1 MCRLNYI
8 PIDFIKAEVI
18 GLSKTVFE
26 TNPLLD
32 FICKLSTRTGEIFEY
47 KEARFKNFKIQLFN
61 SGRVWISGS
70 IHVYSNDGKH
80 NHNDINQSSFTNA
93 LKQLKTE
100 LQIEPIHL
108 KILNLEWGYN
118 ITPLSLMSNYIIDR
132 CIQHLSVNKTVG
144 IDCKV
149 EGKYIQFKHS
159 NYILKIYNKGL
170 QYKLNKEVLRIEVKQ
185 MNWSKYRAKGIYTL
199 EDFVN
204 SDKNIF
210 FDELII
216 QWNNI
221 IFYDIDN
228 RITKSHIEYQTNTFW
243 NERNKLYSRKNKKY
257 HFDKLKKLNQI
268 IGFNTQ
274 KKIVEVLI
282 KKGNELQV

>member
-26 TNPLLD
+26 TNSLLD
-32 FICKLSTRTGEIFEY
+32 FICKVSTSTGEIFEY
-47 KEARFKNFKIQLFN
+47 KEARFKNFKIQIFN

-70 IHVYSNDGKH
+70 IHIYSNDGKH
-80 NHNDINQSSFTNA
+80 NYNDMNQSCFLNT
-93 LKQLKTE
+93 LKLLKKE
-100 LQIEPIHL
+100 LLIEPFNL

-118 ITPLSLMSNYIIDR
+118 IIPLLLMSNYVIDR
-132 CIQHLSVNKTVG
+132 CVQHLSVDKTVG
-144 IDCKV
+144 IDCKI

-199 EDFVN
+199 EDFIN
-204 SDKNIF
+204 CDKKVF
-210 FDELII
+210 FDELIT

-228 RITKSHIEYQTNTFW
+228 TITKKYIEYQTNTFW
-243 NERNKLYSRKNKKY
+243 NERNNLYSRKNKKY
-257 HFDKLKKLNQI
+257 HLDKLKKLNKT
-268 IGFNTQ
+268 IGYNTQ
-274 KKIVEVLI
+274 NKIVELLI